1 MTDDLHPISGRRIPE
16 GHEFW
21 IRVYYE
27 DTDFSGVVYHAN
39 YVKFFE
45 RSRTEFLRLVGVR
58 HSDLK
63 ALPEP
68 LAFAVSHIDMRFH
81 RPARIDD
88 LLRVVTHT
96 VAVKGALFVLHQ
108 HAECNGH
115 LVAEATIQIVC
126 INLDNRPRR
135 LPKDLAKLIADCV
148 PERAEPA
155 KNDAMP

>member
-1 MTDDLHPISGRRIPE
+1 MTDDLQPISGRRIPE
-16 GHEFW
+16 GHEYW

-45 RSRTEFLRLVGVR
+45 RSRTEFLRLVGIH

-88 LLRVVTHT
+88 RLRVVTRT
-96 VAVKGALFVLHQ
+96 VAVRGALFVLHQ
-108 HAECNGH
+108 RAECDGH

-126 INLDNRPRR
+126 INLDSRPRR
-135 LPKDLAKLIADCV
+135 MPKDLSQRIADCI
-148 PERAEPA
+148 PQNTDAA
-155 KNDAMP
+155 KNDAVP

>member
-1 MTDDLHPISGRRIPE
+1 MTDLQPLSGRRIAE
-16 GHEFW
+16 GHEFH

-39 YVKFFE
+39 YLKYFE
-45 RSRTEFLRLVGVR
+45 RSRTEFLRLVGIH

-68 LAFAVSHIDMRFH
+68 LAFAVSHIDVRFH

-88 LLRVVTHT
+88 LLRVITHT
-96 VAVKGALFVLHQ
+96 VAVRGALFVLRQ
-108 HAECNGH
+108 RAWCNGH
-115 LVAEATIQIVC
+115 LLAEATIEIVC

-135 LPKDLAKLIADCV
+135 LPKAMSQCIAACV
-148 PERAEPA
+148 PDSGEAA
-155 KNDAMP
+155 KNDTMP